1 MKRKISFIAAICIT
15 VSTYAQTKLTVK
27 GSDTVLPLSQKE
39 AEKFMKANKGSAIT
53 VIGGGSGVGIAALMD
68 GTTDISMSSR
78 KLKMDE
84 KLKLSNMGKAYK
96 EVIVAYDALAVIVNP
111 ANSVSKLTKEQIE
124 GIYTGKIKNW
134 KEVGGADM
142 PITVYSR
149 ESSSGTY
156 EFFKEHLLSN
166 KNYAASC
173 LMMPATGAIIE
184 SVSQTKG
191 AIGYVGLAYME
202 KTVKDVAVSYDKG
215 KTYVTATYA
224 NAKNKTYPVVRPLF
238 YFYEKKNETKVK
250 SFIDYILSPTGQATV
265 KEVGYIDI
273 SK

>member
-1 MKRKISFIAAICIT
+1 MKRTISIIASICVT
-15 VSTYAQTKLTVK
+15 MSAFAQTKLTVK

-39 AEKFMKANKGSAIT
+39 AEKFMKANKGSAVT

-68 GTTDISMSSR
+68 GTTDVAMSSR

-84 KLKLSNMGKAYK
+84 KLKLNNAGKAYK

-111 ANSVSKLTKEQIE
+111 ANKVSRLTKEQIE

-134 KEVGGADM
+134 KEVGGDDM
-142 PITVYSR
+142 KIIVYSR

-184 SVSQTKG
+184 SVTQTKG

-202 KTVKDVAVSYDKG
+202 KTVKDIAVSYDKG
-215 KTYVTATYA
+215 KTYAMASYE
-224 NAKNKTYPVVRPLF
+224 NAKNKTYPVVRPLYY
-238 YFYEKKNETKVK
+238 YFEKKNEAKVK
-250 SFIDYILSPTGQATV
+250 SFIDYILSPTGQAIV
-265 KEVGYIDI
+265 KEVGYVDI
-273 SK
+273 GK